1 VYGGGWK
8 SIEMKERAM
17 TNHTLST
24 TEFVASPALAA
35 ELQTVLIGLLDLA
48 NQAKQAHWTVVG
60 PHFRSVHLE
69 LDEIVDAVIA
79 HVDTVAERMRAL
91 DAVPD
96 GRTRTIANTTRLA
109 SFPEGE
115 VSVERA
121 IAVIAERII
130 AVVNVIRA
138 VHDDVDEQDP
148 TSADILHTILESLEK
163 QRWMLASQLRHIAN

>member
-1 VYGGGWK
+1 
-8 SIEMKERAM
+8 M

-96 GRTRTIANTTRLA
+96 GRTRTIANTTRLT

-115 VSVERA
+115 ASVERA

-163 QRWMLASQLRHIAN
+163 QRWMLASQLRHIAD

>member
-1 VYGGGWK
+1 M
-8 SIEMKERAM
+8 S
-17 TNHTLST
+17 NQTLST
-24 TEFVASPALAA
+24 TEFVASPILAA
-35 ELQTVLIGLLDLA
+35 DLQAVLVALLELQ

-69 LDEIVDAVIA
+69 LDEIVDAVRD
-79 HVDTVAERMRAL
+79 HSDTVAERMRAL

-96 GRTRTIANTTRLA
+96 GRTRTVANTTRLT

-115 VSVERA
+115 VSVERVV
-121 IAVIAERII
+121 AVIAERII

-148 TSADILHTILESLEK
+148 TSADLLHTILESLEK
-163 QRWMLASQLRHIAN
+163 QRWMLASQLRHIAD